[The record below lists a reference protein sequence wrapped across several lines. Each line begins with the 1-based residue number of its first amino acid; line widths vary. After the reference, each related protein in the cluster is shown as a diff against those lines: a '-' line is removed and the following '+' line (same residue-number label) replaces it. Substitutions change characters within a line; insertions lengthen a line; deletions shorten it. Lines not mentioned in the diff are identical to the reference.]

1 MQDRKKLKIR
11 VNEKWCKACGIC
23 MAFCPKKALTP
34 MKNGKPTWNDE
45 ACIRCGLCEVR
56 CPDFA
61 IVLGG
66 DEDDKSK
73 TDAR

>member
-1 MQDRKKLKIR
+1 MDNNPKNRVVT

-34 MKNGKPTWNDE
+34 QKNGKPTWNAE
-45 ACIRCGLCEVR
+45 LCIRCGQCELR

-61 IVLGG
+61 IYL
-66 DEDDKSK
+66 EDAKGEIK
-73 TDAR
+73 